1 MKTLILLICI
11 HLQIVDSKTKETLP
25 AVTITTNKGIYYSDF
40 DGNVS
45 IPDGEKIVKVSHI
58 AYNDLTDLN
67 LKSDTVISLKE
78 R

>member
-11 HLQIVDSKTKETLP
+11 HLQIVDSKTKEILP
-25 AVTITTNKGIYYSDF
+25 AVTITTNKAIYYSDF

-45 IPDGEKIVKVSHI
+45 IPAGEKIVKVSHI

-67 LKSDTVISLKE
+67 LNTDTIISLNE

>member
-1 MKTLILLICI
+1 MKTLALLIFVN
-11 HLQIVDSKTKETLP
+11 LQIVDSKTKETLP
-25 AVTITTNKGIYYSDF
+25 AVTITTNKAIYYSDF
-40 DGNVS
+40 DGHVN

-67 LKSDTVISLKE
+67 LSTDTIISLKE

>member
-1 MKTLILLICI
+1 MKTLALLIFVN
-11 HLQIVDSKTKETLP
+11 LQIVDSKTKETLP
-25 AVTITTNKGIYYSDF
+25 AVTVTTNKAIYYSDF
-40 DGNVS
+40 DGHVN

-67 LKSDTVISLKE
+67 LSTDTIISLKE